1 MLYGG
6 GVAHSVYVHCVFVC
20 AETYHMRDPIGL
32 AFINSNSKLNGAKFH
47 CTSHIRDIHVN
58 SGYHLFIA
66 PIFHIISLRYTMLY

>member
-1 MLYGG
+1 
-6 GVAHSVYVHCVFVC
+6 
-20 AETYHMRDPIGL
+20 MRDPIGL